1 MQYLRLPI
9 RQLVEFL
16 LRTGS
21 IDSRFTGFDRAN
33 EGARIHRRLQK
44 AAGEGY
50 EAEVFLSAERTVEEV
65 VFTIEGRADG
75 IFTENGLVTIDEI
88 KTTAIPTE
96 EITEDMNPCHWAQG
110 MLYAA
115 IYGEQKGLERLAVR
129 LTYYQIDTAEISRF
143 TRRFS
148 IGELEAFFQE
158 LLRQYLPWAKRQ
170 LDWNTHRNQTL
181 RELKFPFASY
191 RPGQRAL
198 AGEIYRACA
207 AGKTPDRKSGTRL
220 FCQAPTG
227 IGKTMSAI
235 FPALKA
241 IGEEKGE
248 KLFYLTA
255 RNTTQTAAE
264 DAVRRLREASP
275 ELALRSVT
283 LTAKEKACL
292 CKDTEGHP
300 SCLPETCPYANGYY
314 ERVKDALAALL
325 DGEGTF
331 SRDVLTQTA
340 ERFSVCPF
348 ELGLDLSEWCDVV
361 IGDYN
366 YLFDPVVHLRRFF
379 DGAGDWIFLVD
390 EAHNLPDRA
399 RAMYSA
405 SFRKSSLTEAK
416 RTLGRGKS
424 SLKTALTK
432 ADKAFREVRNAV
444 AKQAPRRQPTGLP
457 ETESTEQ
464 ISLLDSSEP
473 ELELPE
479 AIFAENGTLFL
490 KELPE
495 MLRKPLSVVQA
506 PLQAWLEDAPDDPAH
521 GQLLELYFTVQD
533 MLRAAERYDDHFV
546 TQLTAYGSEL
556 ECSILC
562 LDPSPFV
569 DASLACGRAAAM
581 FSATLTP
588 PGYYRNV
595 LGCPDARAV
604 ALESPFPAEHLG
616 LYCLPVSTRYRD
628 RETSV
633 SAISDALAVMAGGKT
648 GNYLAFFPSYAYLK
662 QVWED
667 FSTRYPDIGTLPQEK
682 GMDDAG
688 RRAFLE
694 KFTPDPEKT
703 LLGFG
708 VMGGIFGE
716 GVDLT
721 GDRLIGCAIV
731 GVGLPQVNPRQE
743 ILKRYYDASS
753 GTGFEYAYRYPGM
766 NKVLQAAG
774 RVIRTQDDKGV
785 VLLLDDRFA
794 RREYSCLFPKHWSHL
809 QYLNTT
815 DELKKRLKEFWDA
828 SVEIESNEN
837 VIKGC

>member
-1 MQYLRLPI
+1 MAQLRLPI

-33 EGARIHRRLQK
+33 EGARLHRKLQK
-44 AAGEGY
+44 AAGESY
-50 EAEVFLSAERTVEEV
+50 EAEVFLSAERTVEDIT
-65 VFTIEGRADG
+65 FTIEGRADG

-88 KTTAIPTE
+88 KTTAIPTD

-115 IYGEQKGLERLAVR
+115 IYGQQNGLERLAVR
-129 LTYYQIDTAEISRF
+129 LTYYQIDTDEIVRF
-143 TRRFS
+143 TRKFS
-148 IGELEAFFQE
+148 IDELEAFFLD
-158 LLRQYLPWAKRQ
+158 LLRQYLPWARRQ
-170 LDWNTHRNQTL
+170 LDWNTRRNQSL
-181 RELKFPFASY
+181 RELKFPFATY

-207 AGKTPDRKSGTRL
+207 AGKTSDRKGGTRL

-241 IGEEKGE
+241 IGEGKGE

-264 DAVRRLREASP
+264 DAVARLRSASP
-275 ELALRSVT
+275 ELSLRSVT

-292 CKDTEGHP
+292 CKDEEGHP
-300 SCLPETCPYANGYY
+300 SCLPDACPYANGYY
-314 ERVKDALAALL
+314 ERIKDALAALL
-325 DGEGTF
+325 DDDGNF
-331 SRDVLTQTA
+331 SRNVLTETA
-340 ERFSVCPF
+340 KQFTVCPF
-348 ELGLDLSEWCDVV
+348 EMGLDLSEWCDVV

-379 DGAGDWIFLVD
+379 DGAGDWLFLVD

-416 RTLGRGKS
+416 RALGRGKG

-432 ADKAFREVRNAV
+432 ADKAFLEVRKTV
-444 AKQAPRRQPTGLP
+444 AKLAPRHQPVTAQEEP
-457 ETESTEQ
+457 VTEQ
-464 ISLLDSSEP
+464 TSLLDTP
-473 ELELPE
+473 ETAVTLPE
-479 AIFAENGTLFL
+479 PIFAENGTVFL
-490 KELPE
+490 KELPDI
-495 MLRKPLSVVQA
+495 LRKPLDAVQV
-506 PLQAWLEDAPDDPAH
+506 PLQAWLEDNPDDPAH
-521 GQLLELYFTVQD
+521 GQLLELYFAVQD
-533 MLRAAERYDDHFV
+533 MTRSAERYDEHFV
-546 TQLTAYGSEL
+546 TQLTAYGSDLEL
-556 ECSILC
+556 SVLC

-588 PGYYRNV
+588 PGYYKNV
-595 LGCPDARAV
+595 LGCPEARAV

-628 RETSV
+628 REKSV
-633 SAISDALAVMAGGKT
+633 SAISDALAVLANGKV
-648 GNYLAFFPSYAYLK
+648 GNYLAFFPSYAYMK

-667 FSTRYPDIGTLPQEK
+667 FSARYPDIETLVQES
-682 GMDDAG
+682 GLDDAG
-688 RRAFLE
+688 RAAFLE
-694 KFTPDPEKT
+694 KFAPDPEKT

-716 GVDLT
+716 GVDLV
-721 GDRLIGCAIV
+721 GDRLIGCAVV

-743 ILKRYYDASS
+743 ILKRYYDELS

-774 RVIRTQDDKGV
+774 RVIRTQEDKGV

-794 RREYSCLFPKHWSHL
+794 RNEYARLLPKHWAHL
-809 QYLNTT
+809 RYLRTAK
-815 DELKKRLKEFWDA
+815 ELEEQLNRFW
-828 SVEIESNEN
+828 
-837 VIKGC
+837 KQFL

>member
-1 MQYLRLPI
+1 MAQLRLPI

-33 EGARIHRRLQK
+33 EGARLHRKLQK
-44 AAGEGY
+44 AAGESY
-50 EAEVFLSAERTVEEV
+50 EAEVFLSAERTVEDIT
-65 VFTIEGRADG
+65 FTIEGRADG

-88 KTTAIPTE
+88 KTTAIPTD

-115 IYGEQKGLERLAVR
+115 IYGQQNGLERLAVR
-129 LTYYQIDTAEISRF
+129 LTYYQIDTDEIVRF
-143 TRRFS
+143 TRKFS
-148 IGELEAFFQE
+148 IDELEAFFLD
-158 LLRQYLPWAKRQ
+158 LLRQYLPWARRQ
-170 LDWNTHRNQTL
+170 LDWNTRRNQSL
-181 RELKFPFASY
+181 RELKFPFATY

-207 AGKTPDRKSGTRL
+207 AGKTSDRKGGTRL

-241 IGEEKGE
+241 IGEGKGE

-264 DAVRRLREASP
+264 DAVARLRSASP
-275 ELALRSVT
+275 ELSLRSVT

-292 CKDTEGHP
+292 CKDEEGHP
-300 SCLPETCPYANGYY
+300 SCLPEACPYANGYY
-314 ERVKDALAALL
+314 ERIKDALAALL
-325 DGEGTF
+325 DGDGSF
-331 SRDVLTQTA
+331 SRSTLTGA
-340 ERFSVCPF
+340 AKRFKVCPF
-348 ELGLDLSEWCDVV
+348 EMGLDLSEWCDVV

-379 DGAGDWIFLVD
+379 DGAGDWLFLVD

-416 RTLGRGKS
+416 RALGRGKG

-432 ADKAFREVRNAV
+432 ADKAFLEVRKTV
-444 AKQAPRRQPTGLP
+444 AKLAPRHQPVTVQEEP
-457 ETESTEQ
+457 VTEQ
-464 ISLLDSSEP
+464 TSLLDTP
-473 ELELPE
+473 ETSVTLPE
-479 AIFAENGTLFL
+479 PIFAENGTVFL
-490 KELPE
+490 KELPDI
-495 MLRKPLSVVQA
+495 LRKPLGAVQA
-506 PLQAWLEDAPDDPAH
+506 PLQAWLEDNPDDPAH
-521 GQLLELYFTVQD
+521 AQLLELYFAVQD
-533 MLRAAERYDDHFV
+533 MTRSAERYDEHFV
-546 TQLTAYGSEL
+546 TQLTAYGSDLEL
-556 ECSILC
+556 SILC

-588 PGYYRNV
+588 PGYYKNV
-595 LGCPDARAV
+595 LGCPEARAV
-604 ALESPFPAEHLG
+604 ALESSFPAEHLG
-616 LYCLPVSTRYRD
+616 LYCLPISTRYRD
-628 RETSV
+628 REKSV
-633 SAISDALAVMAGGKT
+633 SAISDALAVLANGKV
-648 GNYLAFFPSYAYLK
+648 GNYLAFFPSYAYMK

-667 FSTRYPDIGTLPQEK
+667 FSARYPDIETLVQES
-682 GMDDAG
+682 GLDDAG
-688 RRAFLE
+688 RAAFLE
-694 KFTPDPEKT
+694 KFAPDPEKT

-716 GVDLT
+716 GVDLV
-721 GDRLIGCAIV
+721 GDRLIGCAVV

-743 ILKRYYDASS
+743 ILKRYYDELS

-774 RVIRTQDDKGV
+774 RVIRTQEDKGV

-794 RREYSCLFPKHWSHL
+794 RNEYARLLPKHWAHL
-809 QYLNTT
+809 RYLRTAK
-815 DELKKRLKEFWDA
+815 ELEEQLNRFW
-828 SVEIESNEN
+828 
-837 VIKGC
+837 KQFL

>member
-1 MQYLRLPI
+1 MAQLRLPI

-33 EGARIHRRLQK
+33 EGARLHRKLQK
-44 AAGEGY
+44 AAGESY
-50 EAEVFLSAERTVEEV
+50 EAEVFLSAERTVEDIT
-65 VFTIEGRADG
+65 FTIEGRADG

-88 KTTAIPTE
+88 NTTAIPTD

-115 IYGEQKGLERLAVR
+115 IYGQQKGLERLAVR
-129 LTYYQIDTAEISRF
+129 LTYYQIDTDEIVRF
-143 TRRFS
+143 TRKFS
-148 IGELEAFFQE
+148 IDELEAFFLD
-158 LLRQYLPWAKRQ
+158 LLRQYLPWARRQ
-170 LDWNTHRNQTL
+170 LDWNTRRNQSL
-181 RELKFPFASY
+181 RELKFPFATY

-207 AGKTPDRKSGTRL
+207 AGKTPDRKGGTRL

-241 IGEEKGE
+241 IGEGKGE

-264 DAVRRLREASP
+264 DAVARLRSASP
-275 ELALRSVT
+275 ELSLRSVT
-283 LTAKEKACL
+283 LTAKEKVCL
-292 CKDTEGHP
+292 CKDEEGHP
-300 SCLPETCPYANGYY
+300 SCLPEACPYANGYY
-314 ERVKDALAALL
+314 ERIKDALAALL
-325 DGEGTF
+325 DDDGNF
-331 SRDVLTQTA
+331 SRNVLTETA
-340 ERFSVCPF
+340 KQFTVCPF
-348 ELGLDLSEWCDVV
+348 EMGLDLSEWCDVV

-379 DGAGDWIFLVD
+379 DGAGDWLFLVD

-416 RTLGRGKS
+416 RALGRGKG

-432 ADKAFREVRNAV
+432 ADKAFLEVRKTV
-444 AKQAPRRQPTGLP
+444 AELAPRHQPVTAQEEP
-457 ETESTEQ
+457 ITEQ
-464 ISLLDSSEP
+464 TSLLDTP
-473 ELELPE
+473 ETAVTLPE
-479 AIFAENGTLFL
+479 PIFAENGTVFL
-490 KELPE
+490 KELPDI
-495 MLRKPLSVVQA
+495 LRKPLGAVQV
-506 PLQAWLEDAPDDPAH
+506 PLQAWLEDNPDDPAH
-521 GQLLELYFTVQD
+521 AQLLELYFAVQD
-533 MLRAAERYDDHFV
+533 MTRSAERYDEHFV
-546 TQLTAYGSEL
+546 TQLTAYGSDLEL
-556 ECSILC
+556 SILC

-569 DASLACGRAAAM
+569 AASLDCGRAAAM

-588 PGYYRNV
+588 PGYYKNV
-595 LGCPDARAV
+595 LGCPEARAV
-604 ALESPFPAEHLG
+604 ALESSFPAEHLG
-616 LYCLPVSTRYRD
+616 LYCLPISTRYRD
-628 RETSV
+628 REKSV
-633 SAISDALAVMAGGKT
+633 SAISDALAVLANGKV
-648 GNYLAFFPSYAYLK
+648 GNYLAFFPSYAYMK

-667 FSTRYPDIGTLPQEK
+667 FSARYPDIETLVQES
-682 GMDDAG
+682 GLDDAG
-688 RRAFLE
+688 RAAFLE
-694 KFTPDPEKT
+694 KFAPDPEKM

-716 GVDLT
+716 GVDLV
-721 GDRLIGCAIV
+721 GDRLIGCAVV

-743 ILKRYYDASS
+743 ILKRYYDELS

-774 RVIRTQDDKGV
+774 RVIRTQEDKGV

-794 RREYSCLFPKHWSHL
+794 RNEYARLLPKHWAHL
-809 QYLNTT
+809 RYLRTAK
-815 DELKKRLKEFWDA
+815 ELEEQLNRFW
-828 SVEIESNEN
+828 
-837 VIKGC
+837 KQFL

>member
-1 MQYLRLPI
+1 MAQLRLPI

-33 EGARIHRRLQK
+33 EGARLHRKLQK
-44 AAGEGY
+44 AAGESY
-50 EAEVFLSAERTVEEV
+50 EAEVFLSAERTVEDIT
-65 VFTIEGRADG
+65 FTIEGRADG

-88 KTTAIPTE
+88 KTTAIPTD

-115 IYGEQKGLERLAVR
+115 IYGQQNGLERLAVR
-129 LTYYQIDTAEISRF
+129 LTYYQIDTDEIVRF
-143 TRRFS
+143 TRKFS
-148 IGELEAFFQE
+148 IDELEAFFLD
-158 LLRQYLPWAKRQ
+158 LLRQYLPWARRQ
-170 LDWNTHRNQTL
+170 LDWNTRRNQSL
-181 RELKFPFASY
+181 RELKFPFATY

-207 AGKTPDRKSGTRL
+207 AGKTSDRKGGTRL

-241 IGEEKGE
+241 IGEGKGE

-264 DAVRRLREASP
+264 DAVARLRSASP
-275 ELALRSVT
+275 ELSLRSVT
-283 LTAKEKACL
+283 LMAKEKACL
-292 CKDTEGHP
+292 CKDEEGHP
-300 SCLPETCPYANGYY
+300 SCLPEACPYANGYY
-314 ERVKDALAALL
+314 ERIKDALAALL
-325 DGEGTF
+325 DGDGNF
-331 SRDVLTQTA
+331 SRNVLTETA
-340 ERFSVCPF
+340 KQFTVCPF
-348 ELGLDLSEWCDVV
+348 EMGLDLSEWCDVV

-379 DGAGDWIFLVD
+379 DGAGDWLFLVD

-416 RTLGRGKS
+416 RALGRGKS

-432 ADKAFREVRNAV
+432 ADKAFLEVRKTV
-444 AKQAPRRQPTGLP
+444 AKLAPRRQPITAQEEP
-457 ETESTEQ
+457 ITEQ
-464 ISLLDSSEP
+464 TSLLDTP
-473 ELELPE
+473 ETSVTLPE
-479 AIFAENGTLFL
+479 PIFAENGTVFL
-490 KELPE
+490 KELPDF
-495 MLRKPLSVVQA
+495 LRKPLGAVQA
-506 PLQAWLEDAPDDPAH
+506 PLQAWLEDNPDDPAH
-521 GQLLELYFTVQD
+521 GQLLELYFAVQD
-533 MLRAAERYDDHFV
+533 MTRSAERYDEHFV
-546 TQLTAYGSEL
+546 TQLTAYGSDLEL
-556 ECSILC
+556 SILC

-569 DASLACGRAAAM
+569 DASLAYGRAAAM

-588 PGYYRNV
+588 PGYYKNV

-628 RETSV
+628 RERSV
-633 SAISDALAVMAGGKT
+633 TAISDALAVLANGKV
-648 GNYLAFFPSYAYLK
+648 GNYLAFFPSYAYMK

-667 FSTRYPDIGTLPQEK
+667 FSARYPDIETLVQES
-682 GMDDAG
+682 GLDDAG
-688 RRAFLE
+688 RAAFLE
-694 KFTPDPEKT
+694 KFAPDPEKT

-716 GVDLT
+716 GVDLV
-721 GDRLIGCAIV
+721 GDRLIGCAVV

-743 ILKRYYDASS
+743 ILKRYYDELS

-774 RVIRTQDDKGV
+774 RVIRTQEDKGV

-794 RREYSCLFPKHWSHL
+794 RNEYARLLPKHWAHL
-809 QYLNTT
+809 RYLRTAK
-815 DELKKRLKEFWDA
+815 ELEEQLNRFW
-828 SVEIESNEN
+828 
-837 VIKGC
+837 KQFL

>member
-1 MQYLRLPI
+1 MPKLCLPI

-50 EAEVFLSAERTVEEV
+50 QAEVPLSAERTVDGIAY
-65 VFTIEGRADG
+65 TIEGRADG
-75 IFTENGLVTIDEI
+75 IFAAEDGTVTLDEI
-88 KTTAIPTE
+88 KTTALPTQ
-96 EITEDMNPCHWAQG
+96 EITEDGNPCHWAQW

-115 IYGEQKGLERLAVR
+115 IYGQQKGLERLAVR
-129 LTYYQIDTAEISRF
+129 LTYYQIDTDEIVRF
-143 TRRFS
+143 TRLFS
-148 IGELEAFFQE
+148 YTELEAFFLD
-158 LLRQYLPWAKRQ
+158 LLHRYTPWARRQ
-170 LDWNTHRNQTL
+170 LDWNTRRNQSLTAL
-181 RELKFPFASY
+181 PFPFSAY

-207 AGKTPDRKSGTRL
+207 AGKNPEHKGGTRL

-227 IGKTMSAI
+227 IGKTMSAV

-241 IGEEKGE
+241 IGAGNGE

-255 RNTTQTAAE
+255 RNTTQAAAE
-264 DAVRRLREASP
+264 DAVTRLRAASP
-275 ELALRSVT
+275 GLALRSVT

-292 CKDTEGHP
+292 CKDEEGHP
-300 SCLPETCPYANGYY
+300 ACLPEACPYAKGYY
-314 ERVKDALAALL
+314 DRVKDALAALL
-325 DGEGTF
+325 DGDGSF
-331 SRDVLTQTA
+331 SRQTLTDA
-340 ERFSVCPF
+340 AKRFRVCPF
-348 ELGLDLSEWCDVV
+348 ELGLDLSEWCDLI

-379 DGAGDWIFLVD
+379 DGAGEWLFLID

-405 SFRKSSLTEAK
+405 SFQKSSLTEAK
-416 RTLGRGKS
+416 RALGRGKS

-432 ADKAFREVRNAV
+432 ADKAFLAARRAV
-444 AKQAPRRQPTGLP
+444 AKLAPRRSGVLP
-457 ETESTEQ
+457 AASEAAEAEQ
-464 ISLLDSSEP
+464 TSLLDETAVQ
-473 ELELPE
+473 EEIVLPE
-479 AIFAENGTLFL
+479 PLFAENGTVFFQ
-490 KELPE
+490 ELPDA
-495 MLRKPLSVVQA
+495 LRKPLGAVQA
-506 PLQAWLEDAPDDPAH
+506 PLQAWLEDNPDDPAH
-521 GQLLELYFTVQD
+521 SQLLELYFAMQD
-533 MLRAAERYDDHFV
+533 ITRAAERYDAHFV
-546 TQLTAYGSEL
+546 TQLTASGSEL
-556 ECSILC
+556 ELAILC

-569 DASLACGRAAAM
+569 DASLACGRAAAL

-604 ALESPFPAEHLG
+604 ALESPFPPENLG

-628 RETSV
+628 REASV
-633 SAISDALAVMAGGKT
+633 SAISDALAVLARGKV

-662 QVWED
+662 QVWAD
-667 FSTRYPDIGTLPQEK
+667 LSTRYPEIETLVQES
-682 GMDDAG
+682 GLDDAA
-688 RRAFLE
+688 RTAFLA
-694 KFTPDPEKT
+694 KFTPNPTKT

-774 RVIRTQDDKGV
+774 RVIRTQDDRGV
-785 VLLLDDRFA
+785 VLLLDDRFTRSEYA
-794 RREYSCLFPKHWSHL
+794 RLFPKHWAHRIVLRGAEAL
-809 QYLNTT
+809 QA
-815 DELKKRLKEFWDA
+815 ELERFWTKR
-828 SVEIESNEN
+828 
-837 VIKGC
+837 